1 MNNDFAYIKGR
12 LEDQSKWH
20 SDKAAWNKKCHYT
33 TEIITLVAG
42 ALIPVVNVLDVP
54 SGISLQVASASLA
67 ALIVVS
73 SSVAKL
79 LKYQE
84 NWLSFRAIAE
94 ALEREK
100 ELYEHEVGDYAV
112 AQNPRE
118 KLLVERIENMLAS
131 TTSQFLSAHRAEQP
145 QGQPAPSPQEPEQ

>member
-1 MNNDFAYIKGR
+1 
-12 LEDQSKWH
+12 
-20 SDKAAWNKKCHYT
+20 
-33 TEIITLVAG
+33 
-42 ALIPVVNVLDVP
+42 VVNVLDVP

-112 AQNPRE
+112 AQSRTAPRTTSA
-118 KLLVERIENMLAS
+118 AS
-131 TTSQFLSAHRAEQP
+131 TRA
-145 QGQPAPSPQEPEQ
+145 